1 MAEPLTNGLDPRKK
15 LYSALVGGSD
25 KELANQV
32 KQFSYNKFNGLLDNN
47 DFVRDLFMDISER
60 GIVLD
65 PKNPNASKDPVEF
78 ANAFIY
84 REPVAKPQPQA
95 APKQEF
101 LEVPSLEEQEAYTPP
116 AQPLV
121 GSPEYDAKLQKQY
134 GGMKPTLGATF
145 GGAAASFETPEQKK
159 QEQISPVFKAQQLAF
174 EDVPIAEEQRKAQ
187 RQFAKAEKQQQQAAI
202 RGGTGFEY
210 QQEKRNKE
218 RSIGGKAEDLLGAVT
233 SGGERIAKNVLSG
246 ISWLNQASMAADP
259 NVPLEYEQRQQQIK
273 DAGQRMYDASTSSQN
288 QFQEEL
294 SKRNIQTSVL
304 EAIDKG
310 NYNKIPEAA
319 LYTIGDAAMQ
329 IIPSILTMGGST
341 YFQTLPE
348 AYKNGVDAIAKEK
361 GMSPEQVIASGD
373 DAMITAQISSGIQ
386 SALERVGAGL
396 ISKSIASRGGYKA
409 MRDWLLRQGVNRN
422 LARAAGLL
430 GVSSGEAFTEYG
442 QEGTA
447 QIGEIAA
454 KSPTA
459 KAFMDKLPK
468 ELFTPEAT
476 KRRAESLVGGFIGGF
491 GLAGGGQAFQSAMDR
506 TLFEAP
512 KIGKATQRA
521 DMDIVQTD
529 NKIQERNKIAQAM
542 EEAVKG
548 NPEAEGQIRAQYQK
562 RVNEAAPTDD
572 EVLAAYE
579 GLALLPETEEKN
591 TIRENLE
598 AYMAEKGIQP
608 EAAGME
614 AGLGEGLRVPSPEE
628 TPVIRTV
635 NPQFPPPQITP
646 EPVAPEVTPEPVA
659 PAEEVAQEDEDLASL
674 GQVISGLEQTPTEE
688 APTEEATPIT
698 PTEEVVTI
706 APLNIEFS
714 KNEGRNVNYQG
725 IEGRI
730 KIDSDGAPYI
740 FTRDGDVVYIE
751 GGLSGQTP
759 QQLGVQPLADD
770 VINEADIETVLEDET
785 APLDQNQ
792 LQYDFDNNTITLY
805 GKPFTYEGVET
816 NSKGQ
821 TTALRLRDTN
831 GKIKFVRNEDTIL
844 EFEIQKELYEK
855 SRTNKQP
862 TIESATAAAE
872 QLQVVPIVRVEQVSK
887 PVQQEGSTSDT
898 KGDKVTPAPK
908 GRKKAAPV
916 KPTPAAPKKEEAP
929 KPQPKKEETPK
940 PEAKEEKPSKEERI
954 AELEKEKSALTSKA
968 LKQFPNSPNQLK
980 TRKRIDEINKELDE
994 LNPKEAK
1001 PTTGIPQE
1009 GDAVEIA
1016 PQREGGSPRKMVF
1029 KDGEWKQN
1037 VGGDIVKVGPSVQ
1050 GQAQEMFAG
1059 KTETKAEPA
1068 KTNEEQIADL
1078 RVKEQAEYDSMSDP
1092 NDKAKREEIYDKY
1105 DKLISPLIGTKP
1117 SEEGKKERE
1126 TKEVISQPTKP
1137 KGEGATILP
1146 SIDADKAEAQLYIS
1160 QKRNYYTLWY
1170 KRRFV
1175 NTTRGKEEY
1184 TYSYNYLTILSQN
1197 LEDARTKALDYLNSI
1212 ASGESLS
1219 VAFEGKNIQDLRGA
1233 KTIALQEEVVSPET
1247 ETIVKSKSPDVKTNF
1262 GIGKYSGITID
1273 ELLDKDIDYAEWF
1286 VNNYTSRGADKTKAI
1301 IKGDPRYQE
1310 YLTIKRDIQ
1319 DLERARIEAYEK
1331 REAERKEG
1339 KQVPVATLVRG
1350 EGGKIKEVVEETE
1363 VAKKKVEKKERRLV
1377 KDQIT
1382 DIIPP
1387 QTKADDKVD
1396 DGLKPQMFKAQID
1409 GANTAIASMDK
1420 NGVLLN
1426 GDGAGVGK
1434 TRQIIAVAKYYA
1446 DKGKPVVIIS
1456 ENAAIGKP
1464 WESGKQPML
1473 GGSMA
1478 KDSEAM
1484 GVNLTLLTDDKK
1496 VQPGG
1501 IYVSTYNRI
1510 QDADVPS
1517 GAIVMFDESQNLVN
1531 TFGRTPG
1538 GDVQEERQW
1547 EAKFR
1552 PMLKKAGAVAYYSAT
1567 PADKP
1572 HQLAYLYKVLG
1583 FNSPED
1589 FLSEMMNNGAII
1601 KTKKYGKQEVKY
1613 YDVPAGRT
1621 QRARLYNW
1629 VNGLMVR
1636 AGQEGRFVKREI
1648 SYEGTD
1654 VQFHDVKGTDEG
1666 RNEYAKE
1673 FNKVLDD
1680 LNDAEMMEYRLLAP
1694 NSYILYAAELSKI
1707 GEAVGIVKKQLA
1719 QGRKS
1724 IIFVSRINPME
1735 IRGRRQQ
1742 MAGEFGAPEVIGEI
1756 PSPVPMLEEALK
1768 KEGISFV
1775 GLHSKAKTTSQKAQ
1789 KAFSEDAD
1797 VLIASLES
1805 GGTGINLDDT
1815 IGDNPRTEV
1824 FLFSPYRGISTIQG
1838 MGRIWRASTIQ
1849 NDNNPN
1855 RYVFVTASDIS
1866 PDLNRSSVLAK
1877 KLQLMN
1883 AAIGGTAVSK
1893 LPMSKVSYDKEQLVG
1908 IELPD
1913 DTDEESSIFKEKTG
1927 ILRPVVI
1934 DWKQSRKGGYFA
1946 KATADILEWMERGG
1960 PERTGLDIR
1969 VFKSEDGEWIALAGK
1984 NYKAE
1989 EFAPDNIP
1997 NEVAPTET
2005 EPSFTSK
2012 QESSASEE
2020 FDGTKKP
2027 SKIKTKSFDNKY
2039 GKGAFERM
2047 QNITDN
2053 FEDIMDGLSEKIK
2066 QDCL

>member
-1 MAEPLTNGLDPRKK
+1 VAPETAPETEYAPVTEQELEDYFMSEGQSLSPERRAGVEDDIRRIQAGEITLEDLEDENYRTIVEYEMPDQ
-15 LYSALVGGSD
+15 AL
-25 KELANQV
+25 A
-32 KQFSYNKFNGLLDNN
+32 
-47 DFVRDLFMDISER
+47 DLNEQITA
-60 GIVLD
+60 I
-65 PKNPNASKDPVEF
+65 
-78 ANAFIY
+78 
-84 REPVAKPQPQA
+84 QA
-95 APKQEF
+95 APAEG
-101 LEVPSLEEQEAYTPP
+101 EV
-116 AQPLV
+116 V
-121 GSPEYDAKLQKQY
+121 
-134 GGMKPTLGATF
+134 
-145 GGAAASFETPEQKK
+145 
-159 QEQISPVFKAQQLAF
+159 
-174 EDVPIAEEQRKAQ
+174 AEE
-187 RQFAKAEKQQQQAAI
+187 
-202 RGGTGFEY
+202 
-210 QQEKRNKE
+210 
-218 RSIGGKAEDLLGAVT
+218 V
-233 SGGERIAKNVLSG
+233 
-246 ISWLNQASMAADP
+246 
-259 NVPLEYEQRQQQIK
+259 
-273 DAGQRMYDASTSSQN
+273 
-288 QFQEEL
+288 
-294 SKRNIQTSVL
+294 
-304 EAIDKG
+304 
-310 NYNKIPEAA
+310 
-319 LYTIGDAAMQ
+319 
-329 IIPSILTMGGST
+329 
-341 YFQTLPE
+341 
-348 AYKNGVDAIAKEK
+348 
-361 GMSPEQVIASGD
+361 
-373 DAMITAQISSGIQ
+373 
-386 SALERVGAGL
+386 
-396 ISKSIASRGGYKA
+396 
-409 MRDWLLRQGVNRN
+409 
-422 LARAAGLL
+422 
-430 GVSSGEAFTEYG
+430 
-442 QEGTA
+442 
-447 QIGEIAA
+447 
-454 KSPTA
+454 
-459 KAFMDKLPK
+459 
-468 ELFTPEAT
+468 
-476 KRRAESLVGGFIGGF
+476 
-491 GLAGGGQAFQSAMDR
+491 
-506 TLFEAP
+506 
-512 KIGKATQRA
+512 
-521 DMDIVQTD
+521 
-529 NKIQERNKIAQAM
+529 
-542 EEAVKG
+542 
-548 NPEAEGQIRAQYQK
+548 
-562 RVNEAAPTDD
+562 
-572 EVLAAYE
+572 
-579 GLALLPETEEKN
+579 
-591 TIRENLE
+591 
-598 AYMAEKGIQP
+598 
-608 EAAGME
+608 
-614 AGLGEGLRVPSPEE
+614 
-628 TPVIRTV
+628 
-635 NPQFPPPQITP
+635 
-646 EPVAPEVTPEPVA
+646 PVA
-659 PAEEVAQEDEDLASL
+659 PAEEEAVVET
-674 GQVISGLEQTPTEE
+674 VPTEE
-688 APTEEATPIT
+688 AP
-698 PTEEVVTI
+698 V
-706 APLNIEFS
+706 
-714 KNEGRNVNYQG
+714 
-725 IEGRI
+725 
-730 KIDSDGAPYI
+730 
-740 FTRDGDVVYIE
+740 
-751 GGLSGQTP
+751 
-759 QQLGVQPLADD
+759 
-770 VINEADIETVLEDET
+770 
-785 APLDQNQ
+785 
-792 LQYDFDNNTITLY
+792 
-805 GKPFTYEGVET
+805 
-816 NSKGQ
+816 
-821 TTALRLRDTN
+821 
-831 GKIKFVRNEDTIL
+831 
-844 EFEIQKELYEK
+844 
-855 SRTNKQP
+855 
-862 TIESATAAAE
+862 
-872 QLQVVPIVRVEQVSK
+872 
-887 PVQQEGSTSDT
+887 
-898 KGDKVTPAPK
+898 
-908 GRKKAAPV
+908 AAPV
-916 KPTPAAPKKEEAP
+916 AETETKPVTAPAVSETPPLRDVESTAKALEGVDKNAWGSDKGLTENFYTTDVDGYAIKKPITNPSSVTIDGVDFHIAKVDGDWKVIEKKSGLEISTGKTSNTKSAAIEDATMRLAQNGGAENLPTLIDRAIQGFKDRNAKAVESLLSKEQTPPAAPK
-929 KPQPKKEETPK
+929 
-940 PEAKEEKPSKEERI
+940 
-954 AELEKEKSALTSKA
+954 
-968 LKQFPNSPNQLK
+968 
-980 TRKRIDEINKELDE
+980 
-994 LNPKEAK
+994 
-1001 PTTGIPQE
+1001 
-1009 GDAVEIA
+1009 V
-1016 PQREGGSPRKMVF
+1016 
-1029 KDGEWKQN
+1029 
-1037 VGGDIVKVGPSVQ
+1037 
-1050 GQAQEMFAG
+1050 
-1059 KTETKAEPA
+1059 EPA

-1078 RVKEQAEYDSMSDP
+1078 RAKEQAELD
-1092 NDKAKREEIYDKY
+1092 NRIKNADKYRGPDGKVDRTKLTNKADIKAFDEVYEKY
-1105 DKLISPLIGTKP
+1105 DKLISPLMETKPAAEKPQPKKEKKEAPKATFNKGDKVMWEGEERTILSTVKMGNDVKYQIDLGKEKTIWTDGRTLESEKAKTKGTKP
-1117 SEEGKKERE
+1117 APKGPETKGGEEEGKEKE
-1126 TKEVISQPTKP
+1126 TKEVVPQPTKP

-1170 KRRFV
+1170 KRKFV
-1175 NTTRGKEEY
+1175 TTTRGKEEY

-1197 LEDARTKALDYLNSI
+1197 LEDARTKALDYLYSI

-1233 KTIALQEEVVSPET
+1233 KTIALQEKVVSPET
-1247 ETIVKSKSPDVKTNF
+1247 ETIVKSKSPDIKTNF

-1286 VNNYTSRGADKTKAI
+1286 VNNYTSRGAEKTKAI

-1339 KQVPVATLVRG
+1339 KQVPIATLVRG
-1350 EGGKIKEVVEETE
+1350 EGGELKEVVEETE

-1387 QTKADDKVD
+1387 QTKAEDKVD
-1396 DGLKPQMFKAQID
+1396 DALKPQMFKAQID

-1420 NGVLLN
+1420 NGVVLN

-1496 VQPGG
+1496 VQPRG

-1517 GAIVMFDESQNLVN
+1517 GAIVIFDESQNLVN
-1531 TFGRTPG
+1531 TFGRTPD
-1538 GDVQEERQW
+1538 GDMQEERQW

-1613 YDVPAGRT
+1613 YDVPKGRA
-1621 QRARLYNW
+1621 QRTKLYNW

-1666 RNEYAKE
+1666 RNQYAKE

-1680 LNDAEMMEYRLLAP
+1680 LSDAEMMEYRLLAP

-1707 GEAVGIVKKQLA
+1707 GEAVSIVKKQLA

-1742 MAGEFGAPEVIGEI
+1742 MVGEFGDPEVIGEI

-1934 DWKQSRKGGYFA
+1934 DWKQSRKGGYYA

-1984 NYKAE
+1984 DYKAE

-1997 NEVAPTET
+1997 NEAAPTQ
-2005 EPSFTSK
+2005 PSFTSK
-2012 QESSASEE
+2012 QEGNASTE
-2020 FDGTKKP
+2020 FDGIKKP

-2039 GKGAFERM
+2039 GNGAFERM
-2047 QNITDN
+2047 QNITQN
-2053 FEDIMDGLSEKIK
+2053 FEDIMDNLSDKIK
-2066 QDCL
+2066 QDCI

>member
-1 MAEPLTNGLDPRKK
+1 
-15 LYSALVGGSD
+15 
-25 KELANQV
+25 
-32 KQFSYNKFNGLLDNN
+32 
-47 DFVRDLFMDISER
+47 
-60 GIVLD
+60 
-65 PKNPNASKDPVEF
+65 
-78 ANAFIY
+78 
-84 REPVAKPQPQA
+84 
-95 APKQEF
+95 
-101 LEVPSLEEQEAYTPP
+101 
-116 AQPLV
+116 
-121 GSPEYDAKLQKQY
+121 
-134 GGMKPTLGATF
+134 
-145 GGAAASFETPEQKK
+145 
-159 QEQISPVFKAQQLAF
+159 LAF
-174 EDVPIAEEQRKAQ
+174 EDVPIASEQRRAQ
-187 RQFAKAEKQQQQAAI
+187 REFAKATKEQKQAAI
-202 RGGTGFEY
+202 AGGMGVELE
-210 QQEKRNKE
+210 QEKKAKE
-218 RSIGGKAEDLLGAVT
+218 RGKLQYAGDIIGSWADSGNRLAKSMLSTIGYFAQTQAATDPMANLPYEKRKEMMQGAAQT
-233 SGGERIAKNVLSG
+233 
-246 ISWLNQASMAADP
+246 
-259 NVPLEYEQRQQQIK
+259 
-273 DAGQRMYDASTSSQN
+273 MYDNATAAQN
-288 QFQEEL
+288 TFQNEIA
-294 SKRNIQTSVL
+294 KRNIQTSVL
-304 EAIDKG
+304 QAINKG
-310 NYNKIPEAA
+310 QYSRIPESV

-329 IIPSILTMGGST
+329 IIPSVFTFGGST
-341 YFQTLPE
+341 YMQTLPQV
-348 AYKNGVDAIAKEK
+348 YKDGVDAIAKEK
-361 GMSPEQVIASGD
+361 GISPEQVVASGE
-373 DAMITAQISSGIQ
+373 DAFLVSQINAGLQ
-386 SALERVGAGL
+386 SALEFMGAGL
-396 ISKSIASRGGYKA
+396 VSKSIASRGAYKA
-409 MRDWLLRQGVNRN
+409 MRDYLLKQNVNRS
-422 LARAAGLL
+422 LARGASLL
-430 GVSSGEAFTEYG
+430 GVGLGEATTEYG
-442 QEGTA
+442 QETTG
-447 QIGEIAA
+447 QIGKTAA

-459 KAFMDKLPK
+459 KAFFDKLPN
-468 ELFTPEAT
+468 ELFTPEA
-476 KRRAESLVGGFIGGF
+476 RNQRAESFVGGLVGGLA
-491 GLAGGGQAFQSAMDR
+491 LAGGGQAVQSAMDR

-529 NKIQERNKIAQAM
+529 NKIQERNKIQQAV
-542 EEAVKG
+542 EEAVKA
-548 NPEAEGQIRAQYQK
+548 NPEAEGQIRQQYQK
-562 RVNEAAPTDD
+562 RIDAAAPTNE
-572 EVLAAYE
+572 EVLTAYE
-579 GLALLPETEEKN
+579 STAQLPESEEKAK
-591 TIRENLE
+591 IQQNLE

-608 EAAGME
+608 EPVGQE
-614 AGLGEGLRVPSPEE
+614 AGLGELMRRVAPEP
-628 TPVIRTV
+628 PVIQTV
-635 NPQFPPPQITP
+635 NPEFPAPQLTP
-646 EPVAPEVTPEPVA
+646 EEA
-659 PAEEVAQEDEDLASL
+659 AQEDEDLAAL
-674 GQVISGLEQTPTEE
+674 NEQIAAIEGAPVEEEVVAEQVPVAPAEEEAVVEAAPIEE
-688 APTEEATPIT
+688 AP
-698 PTEEVVTI
+698 V
-706 APLNIEFS
+706 
-714 KNEGRNVNYQG
+714 
-725 IEGRI
+725 
-730 KIDSDGAPYI
+730 
-740 FTRDGDVVYIE
+740 
-751 GGLSGQTP
+751 
-759 QQLGVQPLADD
+759 
-770 VINEADIETVLEDET
+770 
-785 APLDQNQ
+785 
-792 LQYDFDNNTITLY
+792 
-805 GKPFTYEGVET
+805 
-816 NSKGQ
+816 
-821 TTALRLRDTN
+821 
-831 GKIKFVRNEDTIL
+831 
-844 EFEIQKELYEK
+844 
-855 SRTNKQP
+855 
-862 TIESATAAAE
+862 AAE
-872 QLQVVPIVRVEQVSK
+872 EEIVAAI
-887 PVQQEGSTSDT
+887 PA
-898 KGDKVTPAPK
+898 PAPK
-908 GRKKAAPV
+908 GKKKQPEAPKPAPV
-916 KPTPAAPKKEEAP
+916 TTPAAPKAQPVAE
-929 KPQPKKEETPK
+929 KPQPKKEGVDNKIELSLTKGEFVGDILNDYDLIGEGSEHTVYRSKDGTHVLKISEPYNDKSEATFNSRIKDATLISEIIGDGSLEVVGYYESANGTKNPIYRQNFQEGTPLAEK
-940 PEAKEEKPSKEERI
+940 DVIDHLKSIGAVEFGDKNNKGYLISHNGRWYKISDLTDNFFRNKDGKIFAIDAAIQEVPNDVVLEAYNRAKEDGNNPELVKAVDLKSQTTPSTKTPQEGDVESF
-954 AELEKEKSALTSKA
+954 ETSKGSVYTV
-968 LKQFPNSPNQLK
+968 LPDGRTQRFK
-980 TRKRIDEINKELDE
+980 TATKELNEPNDLIVFVKFKNAQQE
-994 LNPKEAK
+994 QDFLSAQNRQNGQKLYVIDSKGNKYDTNEQVKGKDVRLAIVKDGKVVETVETSLEPKIGYNTFDQRRYTEKGEGYRSTHLGNKVAK
-1001 PTTGIPQE
+1001 INYKKTTSTNPQE

-1016 PQREGGSPRKMVF
+1016 PAREGGSSRKMVF
-1029 KDGEWKQN
+1029 KDGQWKQE
-1037 VGGDIVKVGPSVQ
+1037 VGGQITSVGESVQ
-1050 GQAQEMFAG
+1050 KQAQEAFSG
-1059 KTETKAEPA
+1059 KTEAKAEEVLVELGGRQVPKGKGNWRDA
-1068 KTNEEQIADL
+1068 FNKETDPFKKKDILRGIADSSTDINEL
-1078 RVKEQAEYDSMSDP
+1078 NDIKEAAKGMPDEGNIMAVVNAKIDKIKAE
-1092 NDKAKREEIYDKY
+1092 E
-1105 DKLISPLIGTKP
+1105 TKP
-1117 SEEGKKERE
+1117 APKAPETKPAEEGKKERE

-1219 VAFEGKNIQDLRGA
+1219 VAFEGKNIQNLRGA

-1247 ETIVKSKSPDVKTNF
+1247 ETIVKSKSPDIKTNF

-1517 GAIVMFDESQNLVN
+1517 GAIVIFDESQNLVN
-1531 TFGRTPG
+1531 TFGRTSG

-2047 QNITDN
+2047 QNITQN